1 MSHLDAPQSKRIKLT
16 QDEDTKRENAIDN
29 GRSVANSKG
38 KARQQTITIMI
49 YIYIDKVLP

>member
-38 KARQQTITIMI
+38 KKEKHGKEVDFLEPLGQM
-49 YIYIDKVLP
+49 

>member
-29 GRSVANSKG
+29 GRTVANSKG
-38 KARQQTITIMI
+38 KTRQQTITIII
-49 YIYIDKVLP
+49 YILGFGLQ